1 MNLSQGT
8 LLQNGKYE
16 IVRYISS
23 GGFGCTYE
31 AKHVLFGKSVA
42 IKEFFVKDFC
52 NRDSGTKSI
61 YVPSKSMVS
70 LVEKLRGKFIAE
82 AQALFEMNHPNI
94 VRVTDVFEENGTAY
108 YVMDYIN
115 GSTLDGIIKSRGALA
130 ESEARHYISQVSKAL
145 KYVHDRNRLHLDI
158 KPANIMVDTDGFV
171 VLIDFGVSKQY
182 DEVDNANTSTLVG
195 STPGYAPIEQS
206 GAGLAKFYPATDIY
220 ALGATLYKAL
230 TGITPPQATLIA
242 SGESELPPLPATIT
256 SATRKAVEAAMRI
269 QRSKRPQSIEEFL
282 SLLNEDVRKS
292 ERGSS
297 GLEDIVGDV
306 TVVDDVGCV
315 YGPPPYIEETIK
327 ERTVDD
333 VCQVYGPPPIF
344 KDINTPGG
352 TDKPN
357 NSSAGPVS
365 MTFFAAILSVYK
377 NYFNFS
383 GRARRKEY
391 WSFVLFS
398 FIVQMFAV
406 SIGSFEVYAAF
417 MYLSFI
423 PGLALSFRRMHDSGR
438 SAFCFL
444 FLLIP
449 LFGWI
454 EVLTLMLHN
463 SKSGSNRWGANPKG
477 IE

>member
-61 YVPSKSMVS
+61 YVASKSMVS

-130 ESEARHYISQVSKAL
+130 ESEALHYISQVSKAL

-158 KPANIMVDTDGFV
+158 KPANIMVDADGFV

-315 YGPPPYIEETIK
+315 YGPPP
-327 ERTVDD
+327 
-333 VCQVYGPPPIF
+333 IF
-344 KDINTPGG
+344 KDINTPGK
-352 TDKPN
+352 TNKPN

-398 FIVQMFAV
+398 FILLMFAV
-406 SIGSFEVYAAF
+406 SIGSFGVYAVF
-417 MYLSFI
+417 MLVSFI

-438 SAFCFL
+438 SALCFL

-449 LFGWI
+449 LGWI
-454 EVLTLMLHN
+454 VVLVLMLHN

>member
-1 MNLSQGT
+1 MHLSQGT

-61 YVPSKSMVS
+61 YVASKSMVS

-158 KPANIMVDTDGFV
+158 KPANIMVDADGFV

-297 GLEDIVGDV
+297 GFEDIVGDV
-306 TVVDDVGCV
+306 TVVDTVACV
-315 YGPPPYIEETIK
+315 YGPPPVFE
-327 ERTVDD
+327 DAD
-333 VCQVYGPPPIF
+333 
-344 KDINTPGG
+344 TPGG
-352 TDKPN
+352 TDKPE

-406 SIGSFEVYAAF
+406 SIGSFDVYAAF

-438 SAFCFL
+438 SALCFL

>member
-61 YVPSKSMVS
+61 YVASKSMVS

-82 AQALFEMNHPNI
+82 AQTLFEMNHPNI

-130 ESEARHYISQVSKAL
+130 ESEARHYISQVAKAL

-158 KPANIMVDTDGFV
+158 KPANIMVDADGFV

-256 SATRKAVEAAMRI
+256 SATRTAVEAAMRI

-297 GLEDIVGDV
+297 GLEDIVGGV
-306 TVVDDVGCV
+306 TVVD
-315 YGPPPYIEETIK
+315 
-327 ERTVDD
+327 TVT
-333 VCQVYGPPPIF
+333 CVYGPPPIF

-352 TDKPN
+352 TNKPN
-357 NSSAGPVS
+357 NSGAGPVS

-383 GRARRKEY
+383 GRARRKEF

-406 SIGSFEVYAAF
+406 GIDSFYVFAAF
-417 MYLSFI
+417 MYLSII

-449 LFGWI
+449 LYGWI
-454 EVLTLMLHN
+454 VVLVLMLYN
-463 SKSGSNRWGANPKG
+463 SESGSNRWGANPKG